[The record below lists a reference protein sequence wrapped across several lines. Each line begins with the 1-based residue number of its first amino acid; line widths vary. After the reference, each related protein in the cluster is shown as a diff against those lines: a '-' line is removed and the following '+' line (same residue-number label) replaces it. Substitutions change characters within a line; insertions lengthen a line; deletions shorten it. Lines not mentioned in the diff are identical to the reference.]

1 MAKCLRT
8 HIITFTGGTMKR
20 LLLLSALLA
29 SAASA
34 HHGWS
39 EYDDQKPLQLSGTIE
54 TAGYQQPHGFVNLKT
69 PGKTWHVVLAPPGRM
84 DNRGLAKEMLAAGA
98 TATVTGYP
106 HRSKPDEMR
115 AERITIAGKTT
126 ELR

>member
-1 MAKCLRT
+1 
-8 HIITFTGGTMKR
+8 MKR

-29 SAASA
+29 STAWA

-39 EYDDQKPLQLSGTIE
+39 EYDDKKQLQLEGTIE
-54 TAGYQQPHGFVNLKT
+54 SSGYQQPHGYVNLKAA
-69 PGKTWHVVLAPPGRM
+69 GKTWHVVLAPPGRM
-84 DNRGLAKEMLAAGA
+84 DNRGLARDMLAAGN
-98 TATVTGYP
+98 TATVVGYP
-106 HRSKPDEMR
+106 HRTKPEEMR

>member
-1 MAKCLRT
+1 
-8 HIITFTGGTMKR
+8 MKR
-20 LLLLSALLA
+20 MLLPSALLFTLLV
-29 SAASA
+29 SAAWA

-39 EYDDQKPLQLSGTIE
+39 EYDDTKPLQLSGTIE
-54 TAGYQQPHGFVNLKT
+54 TSGYQQPHGFVNLKT

-84 DNRGLAKEMLAAGA
+84 DNRGLAKDMLATGNS
-98 TATVTGYP
+98 ATVYGYP
-106 HRSKPDEMR
+106 HRTKPEQLR

>member
-1 MAKCLRT
+1 
-8 HIITFTGGTMKR
+8 MKR

-29 SAASA
+29 STAWA

-39 EYDDQKPLQLSGTIE
+39 EYDTDKPLAVSGTIE
-54 TAGYQQPHGFVNLKT
+54 TSGYQQPHGFVNLKT
-69 PGKTWHVVLAPPGRM
+69 AGKTWHVVLAPPGRM
-84 DNRGLAKEMLAAGA
+84 ESRGLTREMLAAGHVA
-98 TATVTGYP
+98 SVVGYA
-106 HRSKPDEMR
+106 HRSKPEEMR